1 MDTCKI
7 KNCSKSVRSY
17 GMCQTHYYRWYV
29 HGDPEIVMITPAAT
43 PMRERLT
50 PDKWDVSPGP
60 LESPCWIWNRLVVQ
74 PSGYGTLKFHQKSI
88 KAHRA
93 MYSEFVG
100 PIPEGLLVLH
110 KCDVRLCVNPEHLFV
125 GTNDDNMKDMAEKKR
140 GRGAR
145 GATDEEMRRAKAM
158 IRGGMSQ
165 AEVSK
170 ITGISPSTLSLAMS
184 GKLYRDIE

>member
-1 MDTCKI
+1 
-7 KNCSKSVRSY
+7 
-17 GMCQTHYYRWYV
+17 
-29 HGDPEIVMITPAAT
+29 
-43 PMRERLT
+43 
-50 PDKWDVSPGP
+50 
-60 LESPCWIWNRLVVQ
+60 
-74 PSGYGTLKFHQKSI
+74 
-88 KAHRA
+88 

-125 GTNDDNMKDMAEKKR
+125 GTNDDNMKDMADKKR
-140 GRGAR
+140 GRGSR